1 MANPNTFSKFRTTFN
16 PKVSVIQETRKA
28 SSVPEATVTSQSEK
42 IQAFRDRWD
51 KVKENIFNSISQ
63 SNPVPDSPPIQN
75 VVSESSQEVS
85 DDIWSQTT
93 QLLERVKASGSITI
107 TKVSTGSQIE
117 KSQSP
122 VLAEASEKVTSPI
135 KTTSVQANPPNLTS
149 SVSAESAP
157 LELSQDREEGW
168 PNILDRYKEVLNS
181 D

>member
-1 MANPNTFSKFRTTFN
+1 M
-16 PKVSVIQETRKA
+16 
-28 SSVPEATVTSQSEK
+28 
-42 IQAFRDRWD
+42 
-51 KVKENIFNSISQ
+51 KENISKSISQ
-63 SNPVPDSPPIQN
+63 STVPDSPPIQN
-75 VVSESSQEVS
+75 LVSESPQEVL

-117 KSQSP
+117 NSQSP

-135 KTTSVQANPPNLTS
+135 ETTSVQANPPDPTP

-157 LELSQDREEGW
+157 LELSQEREEGW
-168 PNILDRYKEVLNS
+168 PNILDYYKGVLNP